1 MIRNSKKDPALPK
14 AAVPYIPTAT
24 AIVPSRAQVAVP
36 VPAAYENKMP
46 VMTSSSAPSPE
57 YRVPADTTLRHAI
70 RLSIVEDKP
79 ILMDYWTASLDKSVI
94 IGVKANKEQLLVKD
108 AEQYTS
114 PISQIFKSGS
124 DYIIKTENSIYIVD
138 NEIASKRI
146 S

>member
-1 MIRNSKKDPALPK
+1 MIRNSDKVPLLPK
-14 AAVPYIPTAT
+14 AAVPTAT
-24 AIVPSRAQVAVP
+24 SIVPAKSHSE
-36 VPAAYENKMP
+36 YENKSP
-46 VMTSSSAPSPE
+46 AVIAPK
-57 YRVPADTTLRHAI
+57 YRVPADITLSHAI

-94 IGVKANKEQLLVKD
+94 IGIKLNKEQLLVKD
-108 AEQYTS
+108 SEQYTS

-138 NEIASKRI
+138 VEIASKRI